1 MESSGP
7 ACSFLPVP
15 RFFRRERKHDRPVML
30 SPTGSRRCGQ
40 CYTKAAERQSG
51 LRGMIH
57 ASRILVPVN
66 GNRSDVEV
74 LELACEIAQRSKA
87 QVYAIHVIEVNRTLP
102 LDAELQEEAER
113 GEDLLNQAEQV
124 GDRLG
129 VTIHT
134 DLLQARDV
142 GSAIV
147 DEVLERGIDLVIV
160 GMILKKRFGEFGLGA
175 TLPYVLKNAPC
186 RVWVCRQ
193 AI

>member
-1 MESSGP
+1 
-7 ACSFLPVP
+7 
-15 RFFRRERKHDRPVML
+15 
-30 SPTGSRRCGQ
+30 
-40 CYTKAAERQSG
+40 
-51 LRGMIH
+51 MIH

-160 GMILKKRFGEFGLGA
+160 GVSFKKRFGDLDLGV
-175 TLPYVLKNAPC
+175 TLPYVLKHAAC
-186 RVWVCRQ
+186 WVWVCRQ
-193 AI
+193 PI